1 MIVELNLMG
10 DFLCIIYDLFL
21 MLLGEELV
29 IGLSLGLLFGEG
41 VFEEGIEGGLLLLEV
56 EGFLG
61 RVLGLEE
68 DLLRLGLMGRL

>member
-1 MIVELNLMG
+1 MG

-21 MLLGEELV
+21 MLLGEGLV

-68 DLLRLGLMGRL
+68 GLLKLGLMGRL